1 MYIIIIE
8 ITPTN
13 VKKSAKQSLKMRESI
28 TVPVDETM
36 VSAAM
41 KSELQSSMPPP
52 PAKEKRNLNDVL
64 VAVMYAQWAVMA
76 LLVCIVFIRL
86 VYSSDNLWLFLMIFT
101 LILLFFFG
109 PSFIAVD
116 QLMRLRQGRP
126 RDAEKVV
133 EAPAATEAS
142 TAAAA
147 TTKEV
152 VETKPSVDA
161 QTVKVENNEVKNNIN
176 DKEEQPLPSEAAS
189 ETTVSPTPV
198 FSTPCINPSVCLFV
212 FLSIYLESTGRH
224 IIYCTD

>member
-1 MYIIIIE
+1 
-8 ITPTN
+8 
-13 VKKSAKQSLKMRESI
+13 
-28 TVPVDETM
+28 
-36 VSAAM
+36 
-41 KSELQSSMPPP
+41 
-52 PAKEKRNLNDVL
+52 
-64 VAVMYAQWAVMA
+64 
-76 LLVCIVFIRL
+76 
-86 VYSSDNLWLFLMIFT
+86 MIFT

-133 EAPAATEAS
+133 EAAAATEAS

-152 VETKPSVDA
+152 VETKPSVNA

>member
-52 PAKEKRNLNDVL
+52 AKEKRNLNDVL

-86 VYSSDNLWLFLMIFT
+86 VYSSDNLWLFFVLFT

-116 QLMRLRQGRP
+116 QLMRLRQGRS

-133 EAPAATEAS
+133 EAPAAAKAS

-147 TTKEV
+147 TTK
-152 VETKPSVDA
+152 K
-161 QTVKVENNEVKNNIN
+161 
-176 DKEEQPLPSEAAS
+176 EQPLPSEAAS
-189 ETTVSPTPV
+189 ETTASPTPE
-198 FSTPCINPSVCLFV
+198 
-212 FLSIYLESTGRH
+212 LSIRVKVDPGVASVSAPPAQQSDPGAHPTTTIKEEMVEAMAAQV
-224 IIYCTD
+224 I